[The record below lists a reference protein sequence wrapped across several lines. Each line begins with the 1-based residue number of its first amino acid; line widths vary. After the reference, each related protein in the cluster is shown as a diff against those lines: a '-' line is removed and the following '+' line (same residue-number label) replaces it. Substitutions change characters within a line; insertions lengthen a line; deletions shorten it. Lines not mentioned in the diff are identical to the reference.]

1 MKIVYKQ
8 VHKAATKQNLKAIKL
23 KVRYLLKI
31 ALLLILTACLTIAIP
46 VLAQQTTVE
55 LPEFYFND
63 KPLFTPFKPK
73 ENSAFVVLD
82 GRQLFTVGNFIDQ
95 EKYLS
100 ASKRAED
107 ISNKIKDAVNLSTSP
122 ELEVQNIN
130 GSPTIFLN
138 GNHLFTITSKEV
150 INNENA
156 FQKAL
161 ELKDKIELSI
171 IQAQQERSN
180 NYRYRQY
187 ILIVLIIII
196 VLVINRL
203 LTLLKYHRFKKA
215 ISLLI
220 PFNKVRSSESAK
232 KANFLTR
239 LQLNTAKLLLL
250 LIGIYLITDLFP
262 VTRRLRYGIL
272 QRLWN
277 AINAPLFSLGNNQY
291 SIISVFILIG
301 LFWGLLYVISTVT
314 NLLKSSILHRT
325 GMSRGSQ
332 EVIFIITKYALLA
345 VGTIILLQVWGLNL
359 SSLTIL
365 GSALGV
371 GIGFGFQDIAK
382 NFASGLVLLFERSV
396 QVGDFIEVNE
406 YQGTVEKVGARSIVL
421 TTLDRVSI
429 IVPNSSLLA
438 DEVVNWTYKNS
449 ISRLHLP
456 VGVAYGSDTGVV
468 KSVLLEAAKENLKV
482 LVNPAPQVLFEGF
495 GDSSLNFQLLVWIA
509 EPSHQAFIKSDLYFQ
524 IETLLRK
531 HSIEIPFPQRDI
543 AIRNSNLSLGLPQ
556 DLENAL
562 LQWLKTITKS

>member
-1 MKIVYKQ
+1 MKIAPQQASLCVIK
-8 VHKAATKQNLKAIKL
+8 KKIKAINSIVK
-23 KVRYLLKI
+23 YFLKI
-31 ALLLILTACLTIAIP
+31 ALLLIFSFCLTVTSP
-46 VLAQQTTVE
+46 VIAQQTTVE

-63 KPLFTPFKPK
+63 KPLFSPFKI
-73 ENSAFVVLD
+73 EDSNAFVVLD
-82 GRQLFTVGNFIDQ
+82 GRKLFAVGSFSNQ
-95 EKYLS
+95 ENYLT
-100 ASKRAED
+100 AKKRAQN
-107 ISNKIKDAVNLSTSP
+107 ISQKLEDAVNQNNP
-122 ELEVQNIN
+122 PNLEIQNNN
-130 GSPTIFLN
+130 GLLTIFLN
-138 GNHLFTITSKEV
+138 EEHLFTVTSQEV
-150 INNENA
+150 ANNENA
-156 FQKAL
+156 LQKAI
-161 ELKDKIELSI
+161 EFKDKIQSSI
-171 IQAQQERSN
+171 IQAQQERSQS
-180 NYRYRQY
+180 YRFYQY
-187 ILIVLIIII
+187 VLIGLII
-196 VLVINRL
+196 VIVVVINRL
-203 LTLLKYHRFKKA
+203 LTLLKYYNFKKA

-220 PFNKVRSSESAK
+220 PFISARTAESSK

-239 LQLNTAKLLLL
+239 LKLNTAKILLW
-250 LIGIYLITDLFP
+250 LIGVYGITDLFP
-262 VTRRLRYGIL
+262 ITRRLRYEIL
-272 QRLWN
+272 DRLWN
-277 AINAPLFSLGNNQY
+277 AINSPLFSLGNNKY
-291 SIISVFILIG
+291 SIISVFVLIG
-301 LFWGLLYVISTVT
+301 LFWGLLYVISTIT

-396 QVGDFIEVNE
+396 QVGDFIEVNN

-456 VGVAYGSDTGVV
+456 VGVAYGSDTEVI
-468 KSVLLEAAKENLKV
+468 KSVLLKAAKENLKV
-482 LVNPAPQVLFEGF
+482 LANPAPQVLFDGF
-495 GDSSLNFQLLVWIA
+495 GDSSLDFRLLVWIA

-556 DLENAL
+556 ELENAL
-562 LQWLKTITKS
+562 LQLLKTIAK